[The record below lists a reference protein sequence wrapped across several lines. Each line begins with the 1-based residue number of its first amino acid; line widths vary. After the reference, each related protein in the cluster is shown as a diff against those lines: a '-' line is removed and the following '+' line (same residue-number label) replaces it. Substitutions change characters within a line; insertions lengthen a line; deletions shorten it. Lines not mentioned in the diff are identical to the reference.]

1 MTKETAFFAFR
12 RDNGTFSCRG
22 EDLKF
27 TATQNDYFFL
37 WRNGTVYKT
46 RLAINPDRIESIVT
60 EQVNLDYEGFAFVR
74 DRDTGATLAETSP
87 PFADAQQELRVYEH
101 IFDGD
106 ADTKFK
112 SYTNN
117 GIRHDVVV
125 KFPEPID
132 VYGSVTI
139 RAGFHTNKRKG
150 EMLINGVIVRE
161 LEAWDGDPQDF
172 TANYTGQI
180 NEFSIRQKELNGLQ
194 CTAVINYIDIDGA
207 RLKSNVNTSKIIMAV
222 GTDMTKYKINMRIK
236 QYNGTVIGK
245 IGAIEEATRTIWLT
259 EVQPFRAGDGIII
272 EQIVDDMIELT
283 EVQSTDWFACTEQHS
298 PTNHISYKVD
308 GDRFVE
314 LFRETIPNFEVLS
327 GNVRMNMRFF
337 NTSTTV
343 GVVRAEDGQ
352 VFNCSGNA
360 TNLNLPVGNYFI
372 PTLEAGGL
380 RRINLKGTNGN
391 GNFDFKPNFN
401 TSTVANIA
409 YLVHNCRLFN
419 GNVAHLDFSN
429 VENAEKAFQYCTAF
443 NNDIGGGWDMPKA
456 TNVKEMFSTC
466 SKFNQPVNQFKFTGA
481 SNLYRVFFACEALNQ
496 SVRGIEYKDNAN
508 LDATFESCIS
518 MNHPLDAEELP
529 FPPHVRLMYATQGWS
544 GFTRSIAN
552 WTQQLPHQT
561 KGLFAQWSQFNQ
573 NVSQLNISN
582 CTHLEY
588 MFEGCGF
595 NNDSVKDWD
604 FTNSR
609 IVSIEG
615 LFSSSPNFK
624 PSNKRLLSNWD
635 TSKITNI
642 SYLFYNTQIT
652 CNTQGEFDLSDWDT
666 SNVETMARTF
676 GNTNFVKP
684 GISTWNVSNVT
695 NMFGTFQESLVSDDL
710 SEWDVRKV
718 VNMSHIFSGWGRAR
732 DTARSWGYS
741 SMQPNIDNWQP
752 NSVTKFQNA
761 FLGMDLFDSFMGPID
776 LWRWRMPELHG
787 NDSDYSTS
795 DESDPRYQWL
805 GPDRFQYYGAVV
817 LSRPAF
823 GLEPISPTYKPDY
836 TIRMTTC
843 MEPPSNSQI
852 TNLSISNH
860 GQVFDSFGRDV
871 KEGSEYS
878 TVNYITKQL
887 VVDVFDYSNGD
898 SVMFG
903 YGDLTSDTSSS
914 STNNKNWEFAE
925 PFGNY
930 PELVN
935 APTNMDSAFANRGTR
950 RRWFNVSGFE
960 YIDTS
965 NVTCMSNLFLR
976 HSENS
981 TLGEVNITNWDVS
994 NVTNMENFVGNS
1006 LSSSIRFGDLRG
1018 WCVQNI
1024 PGIPGSWP
1032 SPNTNI
1038 VEKDPCWGE
1047 CPLPGEIGTCGAAPA
1062 NKPMPIGAW
1071 NSEDQQYYITID
1083 ERAAGSRDQW
1093 YVQLEESC
1101 QLWRADRG
1109 TQNFSKRSNA
1119 NYFYL
1124 DLSYDWIVT
1133 SRFLSSSITFS
1144 VSDGPFKF
1152 LGADTTN
1159 VTNMA
1164 NMFKNSTYFNDDIGW
1179 WDTANVRN
1187 MRNMFDSARSFNQNL
1202 SGWDVSSVSCARDY
1216 DRNTYDWDDSY
1227 KPNL

>member
-1 MTKETAFFAFR
+1 MANPKVEAAYFWVQIGSGSTRKKYHVKGSDFPIVAQGAEMVLVERADDHYWTWY
-12 RDNGTFSCRG
+12 GQP
-22 EDLKF
+22 EDLDNPDFSYRFNYYVTPPVNPGSSGDDGKS
-27 TATQNDYFFL
+27 TQPDGDGLINLSLYFASPGPYPTNE
-37 WRNGTVYKT
+37 WRNVRNEARTINDLDGKEFKT
-46 RLAINPDRIESIVT
+46 LNNPDL
-60 EQVNLDYEGFAFVR
+60 N
-74 DRDTGATLAETSP
+74 
-87 PFADAQQELRVYEH
+87 
-101 IFDGD
+101 DGD
-106 ADTKFK
+106 ACRITHEGGD
-112 SYTNN
+112 
-117 GIRHDVVV
+117 
-125 KFPEPID
+125 
-132 VYGSVTI
+132 
-139 RAGFHTNKRKG
+139 
-150 EMLINGVIVRE
+150 
-161 LEAWDGDPQDF
+161 LEAWYIVDGTLGVNNERWLKFKPLYTKSETESRERVDVKRTGSKPDADGTQVLKFDF
-172 TANYTGQI
+172 YSKAKAKPYNKIADTDWVWAQT
-180 NEFSIRQKELNGLQ
+180 NEADGSIKKWKVNGLEFKK
-194 CTAVINYIDIDGA
+194 
-207 RLKSNVNTSKIIMAV
+207 LFLNVT
-222 GTDMTKYKINMRIK
+222 
-236 QYNGTVIGK
+236 
-245 IGAIEEATRTIWLT
+245 
-259 EVQPFRAGDGIII
+259 
-272 EQIVDDMIELT
+272 
-283 EVQSTDWFACTEQHS
+283 
-298 PTNHISYKVD
+298 
-308 GDRFVE
+308 
-314 LFRETIPNFEVLS
+314 PNFEVLS
-327 GNVRMNMRFF
+327 GNVRMNMRYF

-481 SNLYRVFFACEALNQ
+481 SHLYRVFFACEALNQ

-561 KGLFAQWSQFNQ
+561 KGLFAQWNQFNQ

-588 MFEGCGF
+588 MFEECGF

-732 DTARSWGYS
+732 DTARSWGYP

-1187 MRNMFDSARSFNQNL
+1187 MRSMFDSARSFNQNL